1 MAQYE
6 KRKKAVSTLKEIDTR
21 PDNYIIVHYTCDNFK
36 VSQIISS
43 IAVRQLADGQTE
55 SFSLYKAAQEMNIE
69 NDASPNNKKKNEKK
83 MLSNYYKFVNKNL
96 EKKWIHWGMNSDNY
110 GFKAIEHR
118 YRVLGGRP
126 KYIADDKKINLASLF
141 IDAYGK
147 GYAKHPRMESLITK
161 NKISSPNDF
170 LPGYNN
176 NPDTLDEVKAL
187 HQRQYKLIQMSCLRK
202 VDIFENFINL
212 AINKQLKTYTPWI
225 KIYGLS
231 IKGILASLNEQWWF
245 KALTYI
251 VVAVAGYFFNN
262 YMHSIFK

>member
-69 NDASPNNKKKNEKK
+69 NDAIPNNQEKIEKK
-83 MLSNYYKFVNKNL
+83 MLSDYYKFVNKNL

-126 KYIADDKKINLASLF
+126 KYIADDKKIVKTFEDKEDCVLF
-141 IDAYGK
+141 
-147 GYAKHPRMESLITK
+147 
-161 NKISSPNDF
+161 NKI
-170 LPGYNN
+170 
-176 NPDTLDEVKAL
+176 DTFIATDEIQEKLKAL
-187 HQRQYKLIQMSCLRK
+187 DIISSKIGNLLAYISSKIEDIEKAAAYKKFVQEHSQGQEDCKECSLHHLPRHTA
-202 VDIFENFINL
+202 DL
-212 AINKQLKTYTPWI
+212 A
-225 KIYGLS
+225 
-231 IKGILASLNEQWWF
+231 
-245 KALTYI
+245 
-251 VVAVAGYFFNN
+251 
-262 YMHSIFK
+262 